1 MFSHEA
7 RPRFTRTPLR
17 RPREPNPLQYLR
29 EKTSFWIAALSL
41 FAFVAGNMLGRHG
54 WYAFW
59 ASVIGGYDDSLI
71 AYTGTLTPVELVP
84 DYKQWSVYGGNV
96 SDHTFRQVPRS
107 ILIPLP
113 SYGVKEQ
120 RLPHNLS
127 DASDVYSIGHMGS
140 YSSGAE
146 GEGSHPGVDIRVPE
160 GTPVRSIANGVVT
173 HVRDSAGFGQII
185 VVRHPHM
192 PDPRNPREE
201 TVLHSVY
208 AHLGSQFVS
217 RGQVVSKGDVIALSG
232 RTGNVT
238 GPHLHFQIDR
248 DDAPWHPYWPFSESE
263 TEAAGLSFSAAID
276 RGFNQ
281 DRGYQYTIHPM
292 LYVQADYPPIENI
305 QKITAVAV
313 RETSGSE
320 PRPSG
325 VVVVQGRS
333 SSSVPSRTQ
342 RKYQQLAHTLEV
354 RDERMRERMNRKR
367 AVQRIA
373 PNVLTQP
380 RIVREE
386 KIARAESEIET
397 LEEGTVTGVQIHHD
411 GKYTGRGWE
420 TLEITLLNTRG
431 ERVQRPTMSQDVILR
446 TGYGDAEFRPE
457 KLSASDFHN
466 GVAIVQMLPRG
477 KRTIVVQVFPFNT
490 LSEPMIYSGE

>member
-1 MFSHEA
+1 MFSHE
-7 RPRFTRTPLR
+7 PRFTQTPLR
-17 RPREPNPLQYLR
+17 RPREPDPLQYLR
-29 EKTSFWIAALSL
+29 EKTSFWIAVLSL

-71 AYTGTLTPVELVP
+71 AYRGTLTPIELVP
-84 DYKQWSVYGGNV
+84 DYTQWSVYGGNV

-113 SYGVKEQ
+113 PYGVKEQ

-160 GTPVRSIANGVVT
+160 GTPVRVIANGVVT
-173 HVRDSAGFGQII
+173 QVRDSASFGQII

-192 PDPRNPREE
+192 PDPRNPKEE

-208 AHLGSQFVS
+208 AHLSSQFVS

-263 TEAAGLSFSAAID
+263 TEAAGLSFTAAID

-292 LYVQADYPPIENI
+292 LYVQANYPPIENI
-305 QKITAVAV
+305 FVTAVAA

-325 VVVVQGRS
+325 VVVVQGHA

-342 RKYQQLAHTLEV
+342 RKYQQLAHSLEV

-373 PNVLTQP
+373 PHVLTQP

-386 KIARAESEIET
+386 KIARAESEIESIEDT
-397 LEEGTVTGVQIHHD
+397 TVGSVLVQHD
-411 GKYTGRGWE
+411 GSYSGRGWE
-420 TLEITLLNTRG
+420 KITLTLLNAQG
-431 ERVQRPTMSQDVILR
+431 GRVLHPLKQSLILR
-446 TGYGDAEFRPE
+446 TAYGDAEFRPNT
-457 KLSASDFHN
+457 LSTLDFVN
-466 GVAIVQMLPRG
+466 GVMEVQMLPQGR
-477 KRTIVVQVFPFNT
+477 RTIVVQVFPFNS
-490 LSEPMIYSGE
+490 LSEPMKYQP